1 MLDDLTQSGGQI
13 LDGLLFGLGVLAV
26 YLGAVFTGVLIRSL
40 GGAGSIG
47 LSKAGRYVQGWLDTL
62 RGDDRNTV
70 NVTLNMIVDDHLKF
84 ETLVADR
91 RIWYVWPNSY
101 RMQMIRRAARRTTFE
116 NPVVQFPIP
125 DGPRVPRSFVARLR
139 HHCSERVLAMLA
151 SSTVVENGRTQRVR
165 LIREDDYKAT
175 YGPLISL
182 VSEKCNN
189 DNAIDLA
196 LGRPMEEHRFVIALT
211 FEKLNNRRARH
222 LRAMVMWEEAL
233 RNLPPQC
240 PRVDFE
246 EHRTRFQT
254 LKAIGR
260 QYAVNPERFGV
271 VKVWRP
277 RAANV
282 SMPAVDRTMRFEP
295 DRAAE

>member
-1 MLDDLTQSGGQI
+1 MRSYLSENASQI

-26 YLGAVFTGVLIRSL
+26 YLGAVLTGALIRSL

-47 LSKAGRYVQGWLDTL
+47 LTKAGRYLQGWFDYL
-62 RGDDRNTV
+62 RGDDRNTI
-70 NVTLNMIVDDHLKF
+70 NVTLNMIVDNHLKF
-84 ETLVADR
+84 DTLVADR

-101 RMQMIRRAARRTTFE
+101 RVQMIRRAARRTTID
-116 NPVVQFPIP
+116 NPVVLFPENSHA
-125 DGPRVPRSFVARLR
+125 PRSLLGRMR
-139 HHCSERVLAMLA
+139 RRWRERVHDMVA

-165 LIREDDYKAT
+165 LLREDDYKAT

-196 LGRPMEEHRFVIALT
+196 LGRPMEEHLFVIALT
-211 FEKLNNRRARH
+211 FEKLHNRRARH
-222 LRAMVMWEEAL
+222 LRAMVMREEAL
-233 RNLPPQC
+233 RNLPKEC

-246 EHRTRFQT
+246 EHKTRFRT
-254 LKAIGR
+254 LQAVAR
-260 QYAVNPERFGV
+260 QYAASPQCFGI

-277 RAANV
+277 R
-282 SMPAVDRTMRFEP
+282 MPIVVVPAIDKTMRFEP

>member
-1 MLDDLTQSGGQI
+1 MLDDLTQSGGQM

-26 YLGAVFTGVLIRSL
+26 YLGAVLTAALIRSL

-47 LSKAGRYVQGWLDTL
+47 LTKAGRYVQGWVDTL
-62 RGDDRNTV
+62 RGDDRNTI
-70 NVTLNMIVDDHLKF
+70 NVTLNMVVDDHLKF

-101 RMQMIRRAARRTTFE
+101 RMQMIRRAARRTTVE
-116 NPVVQFPIP
+116 NPVLEFP
-125 DGPRVPRSFVARLR
+125 DAPRAPKSFLARLR
-139 HHCSERVLAMLA
+139 HHCGERVMAMLA

-196 LGRPMEEHRFVIALT
+196 LGRPMEEHHFVIALT

-233 RNLPPQC
+233 RNLPPEC

-246 EHRTRFQT
+246 EHRTRFKT
-254 LKAIGR
+254 LKAIAR
-260 QYAVNPERFGV
+260 QYAANPERFGI

-277 RAANV
+277 RPLSVN
-282 SMPAVDRTMRFEP
+282 MPAIDRTMRFEP